1 MFIRVK
7 LYENKVQGNTEGEYA
22 KWGREDGWTG
32 KRKGGNGAVGSEQW
46 AADFFV
52 FSSLSHFVEPA
63 LWALK
68 LGVQV
73 SRLTKVHLPGT
84 KRTCIS
90 IQSTFYDLVY
100 LPTFCELR
108 D

>member
-1 MFIRVK
+1 M
-7 LYENKVQGNTEGEYA
+7 GEGR
-22 KWGREDGWTG
+22 GR
-32 KRKGGNGAVGSEQW
+32 RKGGNGVVDSEQW

-63 LWALK
+63 PWALK

-73 SRLTKVHLPGT
+73 GRLSKVHLPRN

-100 LPTFCELR
+100 LSTFCELG

>member
-1 MFIRVK
+1 MFIHVR
-7 LYENKVQGNTEGEYA
+7 LYENKVQGNTESEYA

-32 KRKGGNGAVGSEQW
+32 KRKGDNRALGSEQW

-68 LGVQV
+68 LRVQV
-73 SRLTKVHLPGT
+73 SRLTKVHLLGN
-84 KRTCIS
+84 KRTFIS

-100 LPTFCELR
+100 FSMFYELR
-108 D
+108 G